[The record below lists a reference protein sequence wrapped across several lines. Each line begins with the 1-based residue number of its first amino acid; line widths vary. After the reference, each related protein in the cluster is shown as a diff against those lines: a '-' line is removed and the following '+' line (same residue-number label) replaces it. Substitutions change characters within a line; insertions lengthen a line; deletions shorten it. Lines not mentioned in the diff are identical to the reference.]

1 MVAVQN
7 EYKHVYD
14 EDAMEVYLK
23 SVTVSYLH
31 YAYSLSLGKESII
44 WWWWG
49 GYNTRFLLS

>member
-23 SVTVSYLH
+23 SVSYLH